1 MSSNNDFDVDG
12 HSDSSDESDNGEQ
25 HQSNTPQ
32 NVKKQ
37 RSSRACVACRR
48 MKTRCEFDEALG
60 TACKLCIRARR
71 QCVMQTLPRRRKRKT
86 TDRVADLEK
95 KINALTALLA
105 SNNNSTAEKTTPN
118 SLRETASGRV
128 KASEVDDPL
137 AQPQDLITEALNRD
151 FFDWPTACQA
161 FDCYRSEMSHYFP
174 FVVFPAI
181 SDANKVR
188 ERQPLLFFSI
198 VIVALGTSRGPTS
211 LELWDMLT
219 KELALRIIFR
229 GERSLELVQ
238 TLLVHVT
245 WWHRTKEMRELNFN
259 QICHMACTMAVD
271 IGLGRRSHKSASSKG
286 IEAHELES
294 LAGRRAWL
302 GCYYMATSMSMSL
315 RHPNFVRW
323 SIYIEECLDVLSST
337 PSILP
342 SDPWLCDLIRIQHIA
357 EDASIVFAMD
367 DPGSVISFKDVKT
380 QYQIGNFR
388 QQLEHW
394 RRFARSDLQQAFVRC
409 VEANVTLF
417 VHEVAIH
424 SAHDID
430 ELRSPQ
436 RPLTEKGGGYPS
448 MTSDQDVQFVPSR
461 VESLFACLTA
471 IHAYFDAMLSMDL
484 TTVCALPNFFFV
496 RTGYAGRALRKLLSI
511 CETQTNSTGDFLIDI
526 DDLKFD
532 EYTAAIVQL
541 FLKTHEENNS
551 PVSRAFCLLFSQIK
565 LQSSKTLTTHCFP
578 MSGNDEHQDLSST
591 VTATLAAGSGA
602 SSSAPRSAN
611 PVGTDL
617 LSTRANMPI
626 DMTSR
631 TVGDQSIS
639 HESAALGQQT
649 MPTINPG
656 QQLDFPLWL
665 QTDANNAA
673 MSDVDVLQYFDQG
686 FGFDDLEMYNFDDIN
701 FLTGSEAFQR

>member
-1 MSSNNDFDVDG
+1 MTSNNDVDIDG
-12 HSDSSDESDNGEQ
+12 HSDVSDESDDVEQ
-25 HQSNTPQ
+25 HQSNPPQ

-37 RSSRACVACRR
+37 RSSRACIACRR

-86 TDRVADLEK
+86 TERVADLEK

-105 SNNNSTAEKTTPN
+105 NNDGSTAEKTTPDTISDGIKTSN
-118 SLRETASGRV
+118 P
-128 KASEVDDPL
+128 DDPL
-137 AQPQDLITEALNRD
+137 SQSPSLITEALDRG

-161 FDCYRSEMSHYFP
+161 FDRYRSDMSHYFP

-181 SDANKVR
+181 CDANKVK

-198 VIVALGTSRGPTS
+198 VIVALGTSRGPTNP
-211 LELWDMLT
+211 ELWDMLT

-259 QICHMACTMAVD
+259 QITHMACTMAVD
-271 IGLGRRSHKSASSKG
+271 IGLGRRSHKSMSAQG

-302 GCYYMATSMSMSL
+302 GCYYMATSISMSL

-323 SIYIEECLDVLSST
+323 SVYIEECLDVLSSA
-337 PSILP
+337 PSTLP
-342 SDPWLCDLIRIQHIA
+342 SDRWLCDLIRIQHIA

-367 DPGSVISFKDVKT
+367 DPGSVVSFKDVKT
-380 QYQIGNFR
+380 QYQIGVFR
-388 QQLEHW
+388 QQLEQW
-394 RRFARSDLQQAFVRC
+394 RRFAHSDLQQAFVRC
-409 VEANVTLF
+409 IEANVMLF

-424 SAHDID
+424 SQHDID

-436 RPLTEKGGGYPS
+436 RLLSELPLRKAGNHAAAPT
-448 MTSDQDVQFVPSR
+448 DQDLQFVPSR
-461 VESLFACLTA
+461 VESLFACLAA
-471 IHAYFDAMLSMDL
+471 IHAYFDAMLAMDL
-484 TTVCALPNFFFV
+484 DTLCALPNFFFV
-496 RTGYAGRALRKLLSI
+496 RTGYAGRALRKLLFI
-511 CETQTNSTGDFLIDI
+511 CETQARASGEFLINI
-526 DDLKFD
+526 EDLKFD
-532 EYTAAIVQL
+532 EYTSAIVQL

-551 PVSRAFCLLFSQIK
+551 PISRAFCLLFSQIK
-565 LQSSKTLTTHCFP
+565 LQGSKTLNSHCP
-578 MSGNDEHQDLSST
+578 PISGIDEHQDLSST

-602 SSSAPRSAN
+602 SSTNGQVN
-611 PVGTDL
+611 PSSTDL
-617 LSTRANMPI
+617 PSTKNTAPI
-626 DMTSR
+626 NLTSHI
-631 TVGDQSIS
+631 VGDQSIN
-639 HESAALGQQT
+639 HESTVFGQQI
-649 MPTINPG
+649 MPAVDPG
-656 QQLDFPLWL
+656 PQMDLPLWL
-665 QTDANNAA
+665 QTDANNTA

-686 FGFDDLEMYNFDDIN
+686 FGFDDLEMFNFDDIN
-701 FLTGSEAFQR
+701 FLTGGEGLQQ